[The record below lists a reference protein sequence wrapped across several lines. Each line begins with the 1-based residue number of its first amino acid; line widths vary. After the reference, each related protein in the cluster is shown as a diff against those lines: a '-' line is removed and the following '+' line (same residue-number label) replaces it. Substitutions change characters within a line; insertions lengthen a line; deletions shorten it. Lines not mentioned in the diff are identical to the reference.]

1 MCVFLMVLLLGSEQT
16 VVFVGQCGVGWQKHA
31 RVTKIVL
38 NELVQVQGPG
48 AVKSRLGKGE
58 GQM

>member
-1 MCVFLMVLLLGSEQT
+1 MVLLLGSEQT

-58 GQM
+58 GHM